1 MIRTKL
7 VEEKLRKERLDS
19 KSLDNLFRRRIEQ
32 GANCP
37 PFVSS
42 AILET
47 AKEIFPICPEDAD
60 NTLGLGQ
67 MKLLVVAGHEPAGK
81 LLELCQKVTVRL
93 TLDSDLDDY
102 EIRIRDGVE
111 GLRRA
116 RILRMTA
123 EACEQGGVLS
133 YEDLAFRLLNCGI
146 RTIVRDVAALRK
158 RDLEVPS
165 RGQQQGIGPSQTHRV
180 QAIRLYLRGHEA
192 NEIAL
197 RLYHTLAAIENYLN
211 TFARVVFLIE
221 KKRYDDDEIA
231 FVIRRSGILVAAYRK
246 LYEEFLGQRSAQRR
260 LNEILAKIAKN
271 TTCSGKKGVQS

>member
-1 MIRTKL
+1 MIRTRL

-47 AKEIFPICPEDAD
+47 AKEVFPISPEDAD
-60 NTLGLGQ
+60 NLLSLGQ
-67 MKLLVVAGHEPAGK
+67 LKLLVVAGHEPAGK
-81 LLELCQKVTVRL
+81 ILELCQKVTVRL
-93 TLDSDLDDY
+93 TLDSGLDDFDV
-102 EIRIRDGVE
+102 RIRDGVE

-123 EACEQGGVLS
+123 EACDQGGVLS
-133 YEDLAFRLLNCGI
+133 YEDLAFRLLNCGV
-146 RTIVRDVAALRK
+146 RTIVRDVRALRK
-158 RDLEVPS
+158 RDLKVPS

-192 NEIAL
+192 NEIAQ

-211 TFARVVFLIE
+211 TYARVVYLIE
-221 KKRYDDDEIA
+221 KSYDDDEIA
-231 FVIRRSGILVAAYRK
+231 FVIRRSSILVGAYRK
-246 LYEEFLGQRSAQRR
+246 LYEEFLGQRTAQRR
-260 LNEILAKIAKN
+260 LNEIMARVAKN
-271 TTCSGKKGVQS
+271 TACSGKKGGRR

>member
-7 VEEKLRKERLDS
+7 LEEKLRKERLDS
-19 KSLDNLFRRRIEQ
+19 KSLDILFRRRIEQ

-47 AKEIFPICPEDAD
+47 VKEVFPLSPEDTD

-67 MKLLVVAGHEPAGK
+67 LKLLVVAGHEPAGK
-81 LLELCQKVTVRL
+81 ILELCQMVTVRL
-93 TLDSDLDDY
+93 TLDSGLDDFDV
-102 EIRIRDGVE
+102 RIRDGVE

-123 EACEQGGVLS
+123 EACDQGGVLS
-133 YEDLAFRLLNCGI
+133 YEDLAFRLLNCGV
-146 RTIVRDVAALRK
+146 RTIVRDVRALRK
-158 RDLEVPS
+158 RDLEVPT

-192 NEIAL
+192 NEIAQ

-211 TFARVVFLIE
+211 TFARVVYLIE
-221 KKRYDDDEIA
+221 KKYGDDEIA
-231 FVIRRSGILVAAYRK
+231 FVIRRSSTLVAAYRK
-246 LYEEFLGQRSAQRR
+246 LYEEFLGKRMAQRR
-260 LNEILAKIAKN
+260 LNEIVARVAKN
-271 TTCSGKKGVQS
+271 TACSGKKGGRP